1 MRIKFPYI
9 LPIIAALAATASVGF
24 AAELDLWFTPLSSE
38 GPMKAP
44 LTKWL
49 KESLPKELPGVTVAD
64 NYGPPIYQDG
74 QQKFVVQG
82 RKGKP
87 DVIESV
93 LEGMIAYQRAGL
105 LAPIDD
111 LFDKWPDK
119 DQFIPSTIKAL
130 TLNGKLYGVPYN
142 TNVRVLLYRKDLF
155 EKYGLT
161 PPKTWDDFLQDAAT
175 ISSKESGVAGLGL
188 TTKNG
193 SVRTFQEFISFFFEA
208 NNGEN
213 PYKYDEAGK
222 KWVMNT
228 TPEKLAQVLKL
239 YTDFFFAA
247 TPSAANQNTRGNDYQ
262 ATDTDYVS
270 GKSAMVPMGPWIY
283 SYRTSGDVAKK
294 ILEEETG
301 VTPLPL
307 PPGGVQ
313 ATYLEVKPISINAF
327 SKDKKDAWN
336 LVKILTS
343 KEFVATANRI
353 EGVNPPR
360 KDVAELPDF
369 KNDWWEQAFI
379 AQLPTGVAL
388 APINWGLVIN
398 DITEALQKAIYKNA
412 TPEDAGKELYNTL
425 EQRAKDNQ
433 L

>member
-1 MRIKFPYI
+1 MRIKFPHF
-9 LPIIAALAATASVGF
+9 LPLAFALAATTSAGF
-24 AAELDLWFTPLSSE
+24 AKELDLWFTPMSSE

-49 KESLPKELPGVTVAD
+49 KDALPKELPGVTV
-64 NYGPPIYQDG
+64 NNNFGPPVYQDG
-74 QQKFVVQG
+74 QQKFIVQG

-161 PPKTWDDFLQDAAT
+161 APKTWDEFVQDGAT
-175 ISSKESGVAGLGL
+175 ISTKESGVAGVGL

-222 KWVMNT
+222 KWAMNT

-247 TPSAANQNTRGNDYQ
+247 NPSAANQNTRGNDYQ
-262 ATDTDYVS
+262 ATDSDYVS

-283 SYRTSGDVAKK
+283 
-294 ILEEETG
+294 
-301 VTPLPL
+301 
-307 PPGGVQ
+307 Q
-313 ATYLEVKPISINAF
+313 
-327 SKDKKDAWN
+327 
-336 LVKILTS
+336 
-343 KEFVATANRI
+343 
-353 EGVNPPR
+353 
-360 KDVAELPDF
+360 
-369 KNDWWEQAFI
+369 
-379 AQLPTGVAL
+379 
-388 APINWGLVIN
+388 
-398 DITEALQKAIYKNA
+398 
-412 TPEDAGKELYNTL
+412 
-425 EQRAKDNQ
+425 
-433 L
+433 

>member
-193 SVRTFQEFISFFFEA
+193 SVRTFQEFISFFFEV

-283 SYRTSGDVAKK
+283 
-294 ILEEETG
+294 
-301 VTPLPL
+301 
-307 PPGGVQ
+307 
-313 ATYLEVKPISINAF
+313 
-327 SKDKKDAWN
+327 
-336 LVKILTS
+336 
-343 KEFVATANRI
+343 
-353 EGVNPPR
+353 
-360 KDVAELPDF
+360 
-369 KNDWWEQAFI
+369 
-379 AQLPTGVAL
+379 QLPV
-388 APINWGLVIN
+388 
-398 DITEALQKAIYKNA
+398 E
-412 TPEDAGKELYNTL
+412 
-425 EQRAKDNQ
+425 R
-433 L
+433 

>member
-9 LPIIAALAATASVGF
+9 LPIITALAATASVGF

-49 KESLPKELPGVTVAD
+49 KESLPKELPGVAVAD

-130 TLNGKLYGVPYN
+130 TLDGKLYGVPYN

-161 PPKTWDDFLQDAAT
+161 PPKTWE
-175 ISSKESGVAGLGL
+175 ISC
-188 TTKNG
+188 
-193 SVRTFQEFISFFFEA
+193 RTRPQFPQR
-208 NNGEN
+208 N
-213 PYKYDEAGK
+213 PA
-222 KWVMNT
+222 
-228 TPEKLAQVLKL
+228 L
-239 YTDFFFAA
+239 
-247 TPSAANQNTRGNDYQ
+247 R
-262 ATDTDYVS
+262 VS
-270 GKSAMVPMGPWIY
+270 G
-283 SYRTSGDVAKK
+283 
-294 ILEEETG
+294 
-301 VTPLPL
+301 
-307 PPGGVQ
+307 
-313 ATYLEVKPISINAF
+313 
-327 SKDKKDAWN
+327 
-336 LVKILTS
+336 
-343 KEFVATANRI
+343 
-353 EGVNPPR
+353 
-360 KDVAELPDF
+360 
-369 KNDWWEQAFI
+369 
-379 AQLPTGVAL
+379 
-388 APINWGLVIN
+388 
-398 DITEALQKAIYKNA
+398 
-412 TPEDAGKELYNTL
+412 
-425 EQRAKDNQ
+425 
-433 L
+433 